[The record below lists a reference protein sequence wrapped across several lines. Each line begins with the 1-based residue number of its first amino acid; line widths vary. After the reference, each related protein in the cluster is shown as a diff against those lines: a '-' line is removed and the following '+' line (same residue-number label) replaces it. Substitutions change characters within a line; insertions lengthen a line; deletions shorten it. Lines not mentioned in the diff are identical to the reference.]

1 MDGFVR
7 DARDDRD
14 ARAVESDA
22 RTHGRTHGGKTTH
35 ARTDVHSF
43 CSYDD
48 AGARVS
54 MGNDQSSAQTPTPAA
69 EGATSDVAAVTTA
82 AAAAAAEPT
91 VGNDVVAET
100 EPTTKE
106 TVKSEPT
113 ATVAKTKTPSG
124 WAFSDRA
131 DPLRELLDACDREL
145 HAFLG
150 EKFGEDVDA
159 ADLPKCTRS
168 KSADVCVQWAQFA
181 SRRKMNPAALA
192 KEVSEGFNEAVG
204 KALAAGE
211 TRVILKAESTGVY
224 MNMSL
229 NRPLVFEMSLKYVN
243 RAGET
248 FGHTDAA
255 KGKRVIIEHTSSNP
269 NAPLHIGNLRN
280 VMIGAHLARMMK
292 ACGHDAKEAFYVND
306 LGAQIGLTA
315 LAYSRV
321 YDKMAP
327 YLKID
332 HWIGAMY
339 AVMNTCQELQ
349 QVGVKPGDL
358 EVRQISSFFDYVFLA
373 LPDGYD

>member
-1 MDGFVR
+1 M
-7 DARDDRD
+7 
-14 ARAVESDA
+14 
-22 RTHGRTHGGKTTH
+22 
-35 ARTDVHSF
+35 HSF
-43 CSYDD
+43 GSYDD
-48 AGARVS
+48 AARVN

-91 VGNDVVAET
+91 VGNDVAAKAT
-100 EPTTKE
+100 EPTKE

-113 ATVAKTKTPSG
+113 ATTTTPAPVAKTPSG

-150 EKFGEDVDA
+150 EKFGGDVDA

-358 EVRQISSFFDYVFLA
+358 EVRQISFFFCDYIFPRAPRRL
-373 LPDGYD
+373 

>member
-1 MDGFVR
+1 MNRWVDGW
-7 DARDDRD
+7 ARSFKD
-14 ARAVESDA
+14 ARAVRDGRIDGSTDRRGENARKYHSSSCGSYDA
-22 RTHGRTHGGKTTH
+22 RVR
-35 ARTDVHSF
+35 
-43 CSYDD
+43 
-48 AGARVS
+48 

-69 EGATSDVAAVTTA
+69 EETKSDAAATTA
-82 AAAAAAEPT
+82 AAAAVAEPVGDVAAT
-91 VGNDVVAET
+91 VKAT
-100 EPTTKE
+100 EPTKSE
-106 TVKSEPT
+106 ATVK
-113 ATVAKTKTPSG
+113 ATPAVKAPSG
-124 WAFSDRA
+124 WAFGDRA

-150 EKFGEDVDA
+150 EKFGGEVDA
-159 ADLPKCTRS
+159 ADLPKCSRS
-168 KSADVCVQWAQFA
+168 KNADVCVQWAQFA

-192 KEVSEGFNEAVG
+192 KEVSEGFNEAVA
-204 KALAAGE
+204 KAVAAGE
-211 TRVILKAESTGVY
+211 TRVVLKAESTGVY

-229 NRPLVFEMSLKYVN
+229 NRPLVFEMTLKYVN

-358 EVRQISSFFDYVFLA
+358 EVRQLSSFSEHFFLA
-373 LPDGYD
+373 LDGYD

>member
-1 MDGFVR
+1 
-7 DARDDRD
+7 
-14 ARAVESDA
+14 
-22 RTHGRTHGGKTTH
+22 
-35 ARTDVHSF
+35 
-43 CSYDD
+43 
-48 AGARVS
+48 

-69 EGATSDVAAVTTA
+69 EGATSDAATVTT
-82 AAAAAAEPT
+82 AAAAAEPT
-91 VGNDVVAET
+91 VGNAVAAAAT
-100 EPTTKE
+100 EPSKE

-113 ATVAKTKTPSG
+113 ATPTPVAKTPSG

-150 EKFGEDVDA
+150 EKFGGDVDV

-358 EVRQISSFFDYVFLA
+358 EVRQISSLFRFSFPRAPRRL
-373 LPDGYD
+373 

>member
-1 MDGFVR
+1 
-7 DARDDRD
+7 
-14 ARAVESDA
+14 
-22 RTHGRTHGGKTTH
+22 
-35 ARTDVHSF
+35 
-43 CSYDD
+43 
-48 AGARVS
+48 

-69 EGATSDVAAVTTA
+69 EGATSEVAAVTTA

-91 VGNDVVAET
+91 VGNDVAAKAT
-100 EPTTKE
+100 EPTKE

-113 ATVAKTKTPSG
+113 ATTPAPAPVAKTPSG

-150 EKFGEDVDA
+150 EKFGGDVDA

-358 EVRQISSFFDYVFLA
+358 EVRQISSFFAIIFFLA

>member
-1 MDGFVR
+1 
-7 DARDDRD
+7 
-14 ARAVESDA
+14 
-22 RTHGRTHGGKTTH
+22 
-35 ARTDVHSF
+35 
-43 CSYDD
+43 
-48 AGARVS
+48 

-69 EGATSDVAAVTTA
+69 DEGATSDVAAVTTA
-82 AAAAAAEPT
+82 AAAAAAEP
-91 VGNDVVAET
+91 VVAAAAT
-100 EPTTKE
+100 EPTKE
-106 TVKSEPT
+106 TGKSEPT
-113 ATVAKTKTPSG
+113 ATPAPVAKAPSG
-124 WAFSDRA
+124 WAFSDRS

-358 EVRQISSFFDYVFLA
+358 EVRQISSFFDCFFFLA